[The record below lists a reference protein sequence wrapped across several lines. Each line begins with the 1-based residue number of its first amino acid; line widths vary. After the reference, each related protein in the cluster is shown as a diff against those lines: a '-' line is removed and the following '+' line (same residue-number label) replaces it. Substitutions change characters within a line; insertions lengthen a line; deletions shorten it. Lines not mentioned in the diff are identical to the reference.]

1 MPQRPANRVPELAAL
16 LLRRR
21 VLHLTQLLQQL
32 ALLRRQLGRRP
43 DMDADMQIAMA
54 ALAEARQAFGAQ
66 AVRHTGLRSRLDPQR
81 RLAKRRGHLH
91 LRAQCGLREGDAEVV
106 DEVVAVT
113 LEARIFLDVEHRDE
127 IAARPVPR
135 ARDALPSQREVVVI
149 GDAGGHVDLNRLLG
163 FDAPVAATAVARA
176 VDDGALTRARGT
188 GRDGEELPEQRL
200 RVMPHFAAAAAGA
213 ASHRLRAGLGPSP
226 RAFGAGFEALDADRL
241 GRAAGD
247 FSERELQPDLD
258 VVPAPPNAPM
268 TAAKQTFKTSNPPTT
283 LPATCQTKI
292 SHEDHE
298 RFGEVEVHR
307 AEAAGTTRPR
317 VTKAVIGRALL
328 RIS

>member
-66 AVRHTGLRSRLDPQR
+66 AVRHTGLRSGVDPQR
-81 RLAKRRGHLH
+81 RLAEWCGNLH
-91 LRAQCGLREGDAEVV
+91 LRAQCSLREGDAEIV

-127 IAARPVPR
+127 IAARPV
-135 ARDALPSQREVVVI
+135 AGSRDALPSQREVVVV
-149 GDAGGHVDLNRLLG
+149 GDAGGHVDLNRLLR
-163 FDAPVAATAVARA
+163 FDLPVAAAAVARA

-213 ASHRLRAGLGPSP
+213 ASHRLRARVGAGPT
-226 RAFGAGFEALDADRL
+226 AFGAWLQALDTDRL
-241 GRAAGD
+241 GGATRD
-247 FSERELQPDLD
+247 FGEREL
-258 VVPAPPNAPM
+258 
-268 TAAKQTFKTSNPPTT
+268 
-283 LPATCQTKI
+283 
-292 SHEDHE
+292 
-298 RFGEVEVHR
+298 
-307 AEAAGTTRPR
+307 
-317 VTKAVIGRALL
+317 
-328 RIS
+328 